1 MTAIPAP
8 LARESAEPLAATPAP
23 ITCAGIAA
31 HASGTRYIRLSPDTL
46 RPYIGILGVLIGAIL
61 SFTGSRITTFGLA
74 DLRGGLHF
82 GFDEGAW
89 MTTSFGV
96 GQMLVGVA
104 CPYLGAIFSVRR
116 ILLHGMALLF
126 IASLIGPL
134 SPNLTAFLTAQFL
147 AGVGTGTFIPLTIG
161 FIVRNLPQR
170 LVVYGLA
177 VYAMNSEL
185 SQNVSASLEGWF
197 TDNLSWRWIQWQFC
211 AALPVMFACIWYGT
225 PREKINLALLRH
237 LDWPGLAYSGIGF
250 ALLYAGL
257 DQGNRLDW
265 VNNGLVNGLL
275 LSGTLLTLAFVVREL
290 VIERPFLNLRLLA
303 KEGIVPILMILAG
316 FRFIILSTAY
326 IIPTY
331 LQVVQDYRELQVGA
345 VLLWI
350 ALPQFLIV
358 IPLGWLL
365 TRVEARLILAVGA
378 IFIGVACL
386 MATLLTQDWATD
398 DFLPSQILQAIGQS
412 FALTAIVVL
421 AVKSM
426 NPADVLTIG
435 TLFQTVRLFGG
446 EIGTA
451 FMQTFVRVREQI
463 HSNLIGLHVDSLGGM
478 TADRLAAYRNVV
490 GAHTS
495 DVAAAA
501 ARATSLLGAAV
512 AKQAAVL
519 VLYRR
524 ISRRRRRRLRLPPV
538 HRPLEA
544 ALSCPLGLAWRSS
557 APAAF
562 LSLLSLAGRS
572 ASARV
577 PGGRRTRR
585 DGQRDRP
592 PSPSHNR
599 HPSI

>member
-1 MTAIPAP
+1 VTAVPAP
-8 LARESAEPLAATPAP
+8 LASMDAEAPVPAP

-31 HASGTRYIRLSPDTL
+31 HAGGTRYIRLSADSL

-96 GQMLVGVA
+96 GQMLIGVA

-116 ILLHGMALLF
+116 VLLHGMALLF
-126 IASLIGPL
+126 IASLLGPL
-134 SPNLTAFLTAQFL
+134 SPNLNAFLTAQFL

-225 PREKINLALLRH
+225 PREKINIALLRH
-237 LDWPGLAYSGIGF
+237 LDWPGLVYSGLGF
-250 ALLYAGL
+250 SLLYAGL

-275 LSGTLLTLAFVVREL
+275 MSGALLTITFVLREL
-290 VIERPFLNLRLLA
+290 VVERPFLNLRLLTR
-303 KEGIVPILMILAG
+303 EGIVPILLVLAG

-358 IPLGWLL
+358 LPLGWLL
-365 TRVEARLILAVGA
+365 SRVEARWVLALGA
-378 IFIGVACL
+378 VLIGVACL
-386 MATLLTQDWATD
+386 MGTGLTQDWATD

-412 FALTAIVVL
+412 FALTAVVVL

-451 FMQTFVRVREQI
+451 FMQTFVRVREQV

-495 DVAAAA
+495 DAAAAA

-519 VLYRR
+519 SYIDGFLAAAVGAFVCL
-524 ISRRRRRRLRLPPV
+524 LV
-538 HRPLEA
+538 A
-544 ALSCPLGLAWRSS
+544 ALL
-557 APAAF
+557 
-562 LSLLSLAGRS
+562 
-572 ASARV
+572 
-577 PGGRRTRR
+577 RR
-585 DGQRDRP
+585 
-592 PSPSHNR
+592 H
-599 HPSI
+599 

>member
-1 MTAIPAP
+1 MTAVPAP
-8 LARESAEPLAATPAP
+8 LARRSAEPLPPTPAP

-31 HASGTRYIRLSPDTL
+31 QERGIRYIRLDPDTL
-46 RPYIGILGVLIGAIL
+46 RPYVGILGVLIGAIL

-116 ILLHGMALLF
+116 ILLYGMALLF
-126 IASLIGPL
+126 IASLLGPL

-147 AGVGTGTFIPLTIG
+147 AGVGSGTFIPLTIG

-170 LVVYGLA
+170 LVAYGLA

-197 TDNLSWRWIQWQFC
+197 TDTLSWRWIQWQFC
-211 AALPVMFACIWYGT
+211 LALPVMFACIWYGA
-225 PREKINLALLRH
+225 PREKINLGLLRD

-250 ALLYAGL
+250 SLLYAGL

-275 LSGTLLTLAFVVREL
+275 LSGTLLTLAFVGREL
-290 VIERPFLNLRLLA
+290 YVEKPFLNLRLLA
-303 KEGIVPILMILAG
+303 KEGIVPILLILAG

-331 LQVVQDYRELQVGA
+331 LQVVQNYRELQVGA

-350 ALPQFLIV
+350 ALPQFAIV
-358 IPLGWLL
+358 LPLGWLL
-365 TRVEARLILAVGA
+365 SRIDARWVLAVGA
-378 IFIGVACL
+378 ILIGVACL
-386 MATLLTQDWATD
+386 MGTLLTQDWATD

-412 FALTAIVVL
+412 FALTAVVVL

-451 FMQTFVRVREQI
+451 FMQTFVRVREQV
-463 HSNLIGLHVDSLGGM
+463 HSNLIGLHVDSLGVQ
-478 TADRLAAYRNVV
+478 TAARLQAYRNAMS
-490 GAHTS
+490 AHSS
-495 DVAAAA
+495 DLTVAAE
-501 ARATSLLGAAV
+501 RATSLLGSAV
-512 AKQAAVL
+512 ARQAAVL
-519 VLYRR
+519 SYIDGFLAAAVGAFVCLLFTALLRR
-524 ISRRRRRRLRLPPV
+524 
-538 HRPLEA
+538 H
-544 ALSCPLGLAWRSS
+544 
-557 APAAF
+557 
-562 LSLLSLAGRS
+562 
-572 ASARV
+572 
-577 PGGRRTRR
+577 
-585 DGQRDRP
+585 
-592 PSPSHNR
+592 
-599 HPSI
+599 